1 LHAARTLVVLEVRQP
16 DGPNFVTVVEAGL
29 LAKTGMNAAGLGLS
43 AGFRGAAATAKTL
56 DDFRALLADHADYPN
71 SICAHPDPADHPR
84 EQGATIASVLMDLN
98 ARHLWLAAG
107 HPCLVPYERLDV
119 VL

>member
-1 LHAARTLVVLEVRQP
+1 MSSTQHVR
-16 DGPNFVTVVEAGL
+16 VEG
-29 LAKTGMNAAGLGLS
+29 TS
-43 AGFRGAAATAKTL
+43 YQRGQQYGTQ
-56 DDFRALLADHADYPN
+56 ALLADHADYPN

-107 HPCLVPYERLDV
+107 HPCRVPYQRVDV